1 MTSFCVSCERSSRRL
16 GEAFALLD
24 RINRYHLCLI
34 LPHFDLLAQ
43 SVDKGTDAF
52 FLVFRL
58 TRLTTSRAEQV
69 QISSIT
75 ERPLAFERCAA
86 FHDIEDYVRKPDHR
100 TKFNRT
106 VELDDLDRAAARS
119 KNLPCDT
126 GVFGRNT
133 NVCFFE
139 RLLLSVTADA
149 DAALAES
156 EIQHFI

>member
-1 MTSFCVSCERSSRRL
+1 M
-16 GEAFALLD
+16 
-24 RINRYHLCLI
+24 
-34 LPHFDLLAQ
+34 LAQ

-52 FLVFRL
+52 FLGFQTHAVDHQPR
-58 TRLTTSRAEQV
+58 RAGTDFLNHGKAV
-69 QISSIT
+69 G
-75 ERPLAFERCAA
+75 FERCAA

-119 KNLPCDT
+119 ENLPCDA
-126 GVFGRNT
+126 GVFGRNADMR
-133 NVCFFE
+133 FFE